1 MYKIF
6 AKLLEENG
14 VTPDQVSKATGVAQS
29 SLSDWKNGKSKPKF
43 EKMKKIADYFGV
55 SVDYLMYGEE
65 KNSQQELSS
74 IYLSFAKDA
83 QQNKIDP
90 EDIRLAIE
98 TIKAL
103 RAKQQED

>member
-14 VTPDQVSKATGVAQS
+14 VTPYQVSKATGVAQS

-74 IYLSFAKDA
+74 IYRASPRTPS
-83 QQNKIDP
+83 KIKL
-90 EDIRLAIE
+90 IRRISAW
-98 TIKAL
+98 
-103 RAKQQED
+103 R

>member
-1 MYKIF
+1 MYQIF
-6 AKLLEENG
+6 AKLLEEKG
-14 VTPDQVSKATGVAQS
+14 VTPYQVSKATGVAQS

-55 SVDYLMYGEE
+55 SVEYLMYGEE
-65 KNSQQELSS
+65 GNQQELSS

-90 EDIRLAIE
+90 EDIRLAIQA
-98 TIKAL
+98 IKKL
-103 RAKQQED
+103 RAEHREE